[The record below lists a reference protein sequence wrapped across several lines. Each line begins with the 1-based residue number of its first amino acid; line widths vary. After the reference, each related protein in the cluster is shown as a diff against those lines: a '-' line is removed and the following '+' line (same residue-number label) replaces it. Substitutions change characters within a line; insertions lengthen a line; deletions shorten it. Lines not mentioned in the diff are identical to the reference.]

1 MEKIGLVRTRD
12 GKSFLVPFILIT
24 SLFFLWGVAHS
35 ILDVLNK
42 HFQDTL
48 EITRTRSA
56 LIQAVVYGGYFI
68 MALPAGRIIRR
79 FGYRTGVLT
88 GLVLYGIGALLFI
101 PGGRIQSFEF
111 FLLALFVIGC
121 GLTCLETA
129 SNPYVTVLGE
139 PEGSER
145 RINLAQS
152 FNGLGWICGPL
163 AGGFFLFAG
172 GGDVTTPYAVLGT
185 VVLCIAI
192 LFSRV
197 KLPEIGRETESGQAE
212 ASGKSL
218 WRTTSFTVGLLS
230 LFLYVAAQT
239 GINSFFINYATENA
253 GVSAQEASVWLS
265 FGGMGLFMA
274 GRMGGSWLMRFV
286 KGEKVLA
293 VCAAGACVCMAAVI
307 LMPGGAGWYF
317 LLLCFLCESI
327 MFPTIFSLSLRHV
340 GTQTK
345 QASSYLIMSIVGGA
359 VAPLLMGL
367 IADRISMAVGFIVP
381 LVCFMEIWGFAAR
394 YRNIVMVLSHYRTQ
408 ATDYPYKC
416 TQTYAETKRYKIVE
430 SKKELEALP
439 EGKLLINTINAHSY
453 NTALKDTFF
462 AEALM
467 KGDALIPDGASI
479 VMACRKL
486 KAKSQPTERIA
497 GWDLFTMEM
506 ERLNQKGG
514 TCFFMGSSEKVLNLI
529 REKAKTI
536 YPNIRIETY
545 SPPYKPEFSEEE
557 NRAIIEAIN
566 RANPDLL
573 WIGMTAPKQE
583 KWAYRHWDELD
594 IHCHC
599 GTIGAVFDFFAG
611 TMERAPLWW
620 QEHSLEWLYRL
631 LKEPKRMWRRYI
643 IGNTLFIWNIF
654 REM

>member
-12 GKSFLVPFILIT
+12 GRSFLVPFILIT

-42 HFQDTL
+42 HFQDTM

-56 LIQAVVYGGYFI
+56 LIQAVVYGGYFV

-185 VVLCIAI
+185 LVLLIAVI
-192 LFSRV
+192 FSRV
-197 KLPEIGRETESGQAE
+197 KLPEIGQEAE
-212 ASGKSL
+212 EKPTKGHDTPL
-218 WRTTSFTVGLLS
+218 WKTASFTVGLLS

-253 GVSAQEASVWLS
+253 GVTAQKASVWLS

-293 VCAAGACVCMAAVI
+293 ACAAGGLICMAAVI
-307 LMPGGAGWYF
+307 FLPGAVGWYF

-340 GTQTK
+340 GLRTK

-359 VAPLLMGL
+359 IAPMMMGY
-367 IADRISMAVGFIVP
+367 IADNVSMAVGFIVP
-381 LVCFMEIWGFAAR
+381 LVCFAEILWFAAR
-394 YRNIVMVLSHYRTQ
+394 Y
-408 ATDYPYKC
+408 
-416 TQTYAETKRYKIVE
+416 
-430 SKKELEALP
+430 
-439 EGKLLINTINAHSY
+439 GKL
-453 NTALKDTFF
+453 
-462 AEALM
+462 
-467 KGDALIPDGASI
+467 
-479 VMACRKL
+479 
-486 KAKSQPTERIA
+486 
-497 GWDLFTMEM
+497 
-506 ERLNQKGG
+506 
-514 TCFFMGSSEKVLNLI
+514 
-529 REKAKTI
+529 
-536 YPNIRIETY
+536 
-545 SPPYKPEFSEEE
+545 
-557 NRAIIEAIN
+557 
-566 RANPDLL
+566 
-573 WIGMTAPKQE
+573 
-583 KWAYRHWDELD
+583 
-594 IHCHC
+594 
-599 GTIGAVFDFFAG
+599 
-611 TMERAPLWW
+611 
-620 QEHSLEWLYRL
+620 
-631 LKEPKRMWRRYI
+631 
-643 IGNTLFIWNIF
+643 
-654 REM
+654 

>member
-12 GKSFLVPFILIT
+12 GRSFLVPFILIT

-42 HFQDTL
+42 HFQDTM

-56 LIQAVVYGGYFI
+56 LIQAVVYGGYFV

-185 VVLCIAI
+185 LVLLIAVI
-192 LFSRV
+192 FSRV
-197 KLPEIGRETESGQAE
+197 KLPEIGQEAEEKPTEGH
-212 ASGKSL
+212 GTSL
-218 WRTTSFTVGLLS
+218 WKTASFTMGLLS

-253 GVSAQEASVWLS
+253 GVTAQKASVWLS

-293 VCAAGACVCMAAVI
+293 ACAAGGLICMAAVI
-307 LMPGGAGWYF
+307 FLPGAVGWYF

-340 GTQTK
+340 GKRTK

-359 VAPLLMGL
+359 IAPMMMGY
-367 IADRISMAVGFIVP
+367 IADNVSMAVGFIVP
-381 LVCFMEIWGFAAR
+381 LVCFAEILWFATR
-394 YRNIVMVLSHYRTQ
+394 YR
-408 ATDYPYKC
+408 
-416 TQTYAETKRYKIVE
+416 
-430 SKKELEALP
+430 
-439 EGKLLINTINAHSY
+439 KLYNSY
-453 NTALKDTFF
+453 
-462 AEALM
+462 
-467 KGDALIPDGASI
+467 
-479 VMACRKL
+479 
-486 KAKSQPTERIA
+486 
-497 GWDLFTMEM
+497 
-506 ERLNQKGG
+506 
-514 TCFFMGSSEKVLNLI
+514 
-529 REKAKTI
+529 
-536 YPNIRIETY
+536 
-545 SPPYKPEFSEEE
+545 
-557 NRAIIEAIN
+557 
-566 RANPDLL
+566 
-573 WIGMTAPKQE
+573 
-583 KWAYRHWDELD
+583 
-594 IHCHC
+594 
-599 GTIGAVFDFFAG
+599 
-611 TMERAPLWW
+611 
-620 QEHSLEWLYRL
+620 
-631 LKEPKRMWRRYI
+631 
-643 IGNTLFIWNIF
+643 
-654 REM
+654 

>member
-12 GKSFLVPFILIT
+12 GRSFLVPFILIT

-42 HFQDTL
+42 HFQDTM

-56 LIQAVVYGGYFI
+56 LIQAVVYGGYFV

-172 GGDVTTPYAVLGT
+172 GGDVMTPYAVLGT
-185 VVLCIAI
+185 LVLLIAVI
-192 LFSRV
+192 FSRV
-197 KLPEIGRETESGQAE
+197 KLPEIGQEAE
-212 ASGKSL
+212 EKGTQGHDTSL
-218 WRTTSFTVGLLS
+218 WKTASFTVGLLS

-253 GVSAQEASVWLS
+253 GITAQKASVWLS

-274 GRMGGSWLMRFV
+274 GRMGGSWIMRFV

-293 VCAAGACVCMAAVI
+293 ACAAGALICMVAVI
-307 LMPGGAGWYF
+307 LLPGTIGGYF

-340 GTQTK
+340 GTHTK

-359 VAPLLMGL
+359 IAPMLMGF
-367 IADRISMAVGFIVP
+367 IADHVSMAVGFIVP
-381 LVCFMEIWGFAAR
+381 LVCFAEILWFAAR
-394 YRNIVMVLSHYRTQ
+394 YKKLS
-408 ATDYPYKC
+408 K
-416 TQTYAETKRYKIVE
+416 
-430 SKKELEALP
+430 
-439 EGKLLINTINAHSY
+439 
-453 NTALKDTFF
+453 
-462 AEALM
+462 
-467 KGDALIPDGASI
+467 
-479 VMACRKL
+479 
-486 KAKSQPTERIA
+486 
-497 GWDLFTMEM
+497 
-506 ERLNQKGG
+506 
-514 TCFFMGSSEKVLNLI
+514 
-529 REKAKTI
+529 
-536 YPNIRIETY
+536 
-545 SPPYKPEFSEEE
+545 
-557 NRAIIEAIN
+557 
-566 RANPDLL
+566 
-573 WIGMTAPKQE
+573 
-583 KWAYRHWDELD
+583 
-594 IHCHC
+594 
-599 GTIGAVFDFFAG
+599 
-611 TMERAPLWW
+611 
-620 QEHSLEWLYRL
+620 
-631 LKEPKRMWRRYI
+631 
-643 IGNTLFIWNIF
+643 
-654 REM
+654 